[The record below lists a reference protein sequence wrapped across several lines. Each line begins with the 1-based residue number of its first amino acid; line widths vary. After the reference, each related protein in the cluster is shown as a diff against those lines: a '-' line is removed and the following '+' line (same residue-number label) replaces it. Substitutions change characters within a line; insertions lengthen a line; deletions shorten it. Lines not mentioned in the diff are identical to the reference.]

1 MSGSV
6 SSSSV
11 GRSSPLLLVFLLLVS
26 SLVPLISS
34 VHEVEANPT
43 GRHIY
48 TFSDGTSSAI
58 ALASPGSPARNIMVS
73 LPKGAEVLDAEITLS
88 GASSTGWNQ
97 VTSVN
102 RADWMDGESNSVDS
116 RSDELSLG
124 FSNPDLDFI
133 PYEIDSTSSSGNAW
147 YDDASFSIR
156 QPHSSNASEG
166 RFTQQRSFAASSVG
180 TYSGAIFK
188 HRDWLVASDLRSS
201 TFGGMLRLLH
211 ANNGTQVQ
219 GAAMNNGMISIDT
232 DGCSIP
238 SLPYTW
244 SGYGIRDWAITD
256 DERAFGL
263 LTTYYS
269 STSSQYHRIIEFD
282 IRYISEWKCLGVH
295 DPSSNNHGDYSGI
308 SYDRSRDVV
317 WVNHNLL
324 NRVVAYHPEDGGF
337 DRNATLYYSY
347 FMSSGTPRG
356 MVVNGSYVYFRTY
369 STWQQDRLD

>member
-1 MSGSV
+1 MSGSQ
-6 SSSSV
+6 STRFV
-11 GRSSPLLLVFLLLVS
+11 GRSSPLLLIFLLLIS
-26 SLVPLISS
+26 SLVPLFST
-34 VHEVEANPT
+34 VQEVEANSS

-73 LPKGAEVLDAEITLS
+73 LPKGAEVLDAELTLS

-97 VTSVN
+97 VTTTN
-102 RADWMDGESNSVDS
+102 RADWMSGESNSVEP
-116 RSDELSLG
+116 RSDDLSLG
-124 FSNPDLDFI
+124 FDNPETSFV
-133 PYEIDSTSSSGNAW
+133 PYDIDSTPTSGDAW

-156 QPHSSNASEG
+156 QPHSTNASES
-166 RFTQQRSFAASSVG
+166 RFSQQRSMSTTSVG
-180 TYSGAIFK
+180 TYSGAVFK
-188 HRDWLVASDLRSS
+188 YRDWLVASDLRST

-219 GAAMNNGMISIDT
+219 GAALNNGMISIDT

-238 SLPYTW
+238 SLPFTW

-282 IRYISEWKCLGVH
+282 IRYITEWKCLGVH
-295 DPSSNNHGDYSGI
+295 DPSSNNHG
-308 SYDRSRDVV
+308 
-317 WVNHNLL
+317 
-324 NRVVAYHPEDGGF
+324 
-337 DRNATLYYSY
+337 
-347 FMSSGTPRG
+347 
-356 MVVNGSYVYFRTY
+356 
-369 STWQQDRLD
+369 